1 MLCVEFNVIDIIYE
15 KTVHYAWN
23 VTCCLH
29 TIVQFFD
36 LAFATISHCL
46 LLIAMTEIT
55 FLMRALQLMLQLNK
69 IAGVVGTHD

>member
-1 MLCVEFNVIDIIYE
+1 MECNVIDIIYD

-29 TIVQFFD
+29 AIVQFIFD
-36 LAFATISHCL
+36 LVFATVSHCIL
-46 LLIAMTEIT
+46 PIAMTEIT

-69 IAGVVGTHD
+69 IAAVVGTHD